1 MILALALLPVKGW
14 ATNLYHASVVLDEAN
29 SADNE
34 QLAKQQALQQVLVKV
49 SGQRNITDNPVIK
62 KALGN
67 SAFISQIGFG
77 EENGQHIL
85 SVTYDSK
92 QIYNLLVQA
101 KAPVWSE
108 PRPELTVWVVQDAPS
123 GRQIVWEQS
132 NSPLVSE
139 LKADAERRGLPVLVP
154 VGDFQ
159 DVTAVDVAD
168 IWGGFLGPVTE
179 ASKRYETAGILIAR
193 VRSNGV
199 SWTLVPDTKR
209 QQKPVE
215 GRASGSVAQSFA
227 QMVNSVA
234 DYYASRNSVVL
245 GGESEGSQ
253 LVAFDGVDSA
263 RDFFALEK
271 LLAQMNSVGSVTI
284 DRIQN
289 GEVRFRLVLLAPV
302 SVFTNELE
310 NDSRITSLGTAI
322 VMPEQAETQQPVKQE
337 TPALTSGESTPANGN
352 IAPDADASETQGVTT
367 SDEGGVQPTVPSV
380 AGESMLK
387 FMWTHHDLPSAAAP
401 ADTGAE
407 TVPADEGPTQT
418 PNTPTP

>member
-49 SGQRNITDNPVIK
+49 SGQRTITENPVIK

-67 SAFISQIGFG
+67 SAFISQIGYG
-77 EENGQHIL
+77 EENGQRTL
-85 SVTYDSK
+85 DVTYDSK

-108 PRPELTVWVVQDAPS
+108 PRPELTVWVVEDSPS

-132 NSPLVSE
+132 NSPLISE

-154 VGDFQ
+154 IGDFQ

-168 IWGGFLGPVTE
+168 LWGSFLGPVTE

-193 VRSNGV
+193 VRANGV
-199 SWTLVPDTKR
+199 SWTLVPDAKR

-215 GRASGSVAQSFA
+215 GRANGPVSQSLDR
-227 QMVNSVA
+227 MINSIS

-253 LVAFDGVDSA
+253 LVAFDGVNSA

-271 LLAQMNSVGSVTI
+271 LLGQLNSVGSVTI

-310 NDSRITSLGTAI
+310 NDSRITSLGTAV
-322 VMPEQAETQQPVKQE
+322 VMPEPSDVQPPVDND
-337 TPALTSGESTPANGN
+337 TPAVISGETVPTDRTDAPVEDITAPESTA
-352 IAPDADASETQGVTT
+352 IS
-367 SDEGGVQPTVPSV
+367 EGGVGPATPAVT
-380 AGESMLK
+380 GETMLK
-387 FMWTHHDLPSAAAP
+387 FMWTHQDIPASVAP
-401 ADTGAE
+401 VVTEPE
-407 TVPADEGPTQT
+407 TVPANTGETAGPEA
-418 PNTPTP
+418 